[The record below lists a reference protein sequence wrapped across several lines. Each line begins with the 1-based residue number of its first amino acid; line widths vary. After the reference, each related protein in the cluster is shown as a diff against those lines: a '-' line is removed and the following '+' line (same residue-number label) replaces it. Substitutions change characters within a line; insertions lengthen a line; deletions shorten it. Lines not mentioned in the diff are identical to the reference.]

1 MKAGTSNIETM
12 QAHGLILK
20 KHKISEGDQ
29 KLLNSLSA
37 SEVKA
42 LISVKN
48 KLGEPFL
55 RKIHKGGRF
64 PHPNT
69 SSF

>member
-1 MKAGTSNIETM
+1 MTGTTNIEKM
-12 QAHGLILK
+12 QALGLVAK
-20 KHKISEGDQ
+20 QHKISEGDQ

-37 SEVKA
+37 SEISA
-42 LISVKN
+42 LASMRK
-48 KLGEPFL
+48 KLGDTL
-55 RKIHKGGRF
+55 LKKIHKGGRF

>member
-1 MKAGTSNIETM
+1 MTNIETM
-12 QAHGLILK
+12 QANGLVLK
-20 KHKISEGDQ
+20 KHKISEADQ

-42 LISVKN
+42 LISVKE
-48 KLGEPFL
+48 KLGESFL
-55 RKIHKGGRF
+55 KKIHKGGRF
-64 PHPNT
+64 PHPDN